1 MGARAGRA
9 AVLVC
14 AAVAVVV
21 PAVVGAPGAAAAV
34 PPAVPAAAAGDW
46 TVTTVD
52 PAGRPSISRLTGT
65 TPVEAAGVVRTL
77 RYAGYRTTAERS
89 VTVRPAGMS
98 NDTWRPAQWHLTKYK
113 AESVWAK
120 HPGKGVEVAVI
131 DSGIDKSVLDFAGVF
146 LPGKDYFN
154 ARGDGGIDLIGHG
167 TAVAGFLGA
176 RANNGSAGAGLAQ
189 GVRIRSFR
197 VFNRG
202 TGIDADVA
210 AALVDATDAGADV
223 VNMSLGSPGLS
234 TAMRTAL
241 DYAIARDVVLVA
253 AAGNDG
259 QRGSPT
265 SYPGAYPGVITVA
278 ATGFD
283 DTVAPFSNRSP
294 RMDVAAPGWDVTSVA
309 PRNGRTDGSGTSYAS
324 PIVAATAALL
334 RAHHPTWTAGQVAQ
348 RITSTAFDIG
358 TKGFDVSSGYGLLDV
373 QRALG
378 DGCGLPCAQPEPAGL
393 VVEVKVPTY
402 VRRGGVVTGF
412 VSVTYDKRP
421 VGATP
426 VRLCVTDT
434 RRVCTAVRTNAAGR
448 VPLTRFMKSPTLR
461 VEAAAD
467 VAGEYD
473 GDVVDVLDGL
483 QVRVRVVSGRV
494 LVAAPGA
501 SGQTARLWRWDG
513 SAWVDHGSK
522 TLSADRDTVWTG
534 LVRPASYRL
543 DVGAGGGAP
552 ARIVNPVW
560 VP

>member
-9 AVLVC
+9 AALLC
-14 AAVAVVV
+14 AAAVVV
-21 PAVVGAPGAAAAV
+21 PAAAGTPVAAAAV
-34 PPAVPAAAAGDW
+34 PSVATARADW

-52 PAGRPSISRLTGT
+52 AAGRPSISRLTGT
-65 TPVEAAGVVRTL
+65 TPTEAAGVVRTL
-77 RYAGYRTTAERS
+77 RYAGLRTTVERS
-89 VTVRPAGMS
+89 VTVHPTGLS

-120 HPGKGVEVAVI
+120 HPGTGVVVAVI
-131 DSGIDKSVLDFAGVF
+131 DSGIDKTVPDFAGIF
-146 LPGKDYFN
+146 LPGKDYFD
-154 ARGDGGIDLIGHG
+154 ARGDGGVDLMGHG

-176 RANNGSAGAGLAQ
+176 KANNASAGAGLAQ
-189 GVRIRSFR
+189 GVKIRSFR
-197 VFNRG
+197 VFNQG
-202 TGIDADVA
+202 KGIDADVA
-210 AALVDATDAGADV
+210 AALVDATDSGADV

-259 QRGSPT
+259 QLGSPT

-283 DTVAPFSNRSP
+283 DTVAPFSNRTP
-294 RMDVAAPGWDVTSVA
+294 RMDVAAPGWDVTSVH
-309 PRNGRTDGSGTSYAS
+309 PHNLRTDGSGTSYAT

-334 RAHHPTWTAGQVAQ
+334 RAQHPTWKAQQVAKQ
-348 RITSTAFDIG
+348 ITSTAFDIG

-393 VVEVKVPTY
+393 VVEVKVPAY
-402 VRRGGVVTGF
+402 VRRGGLVTGY

-421 VGATP
+421 VGETP
-426 VRLCVTDT
+426 LRLCVTDT

-448 VPLTRFMKSPTLR
+448 VPLSRFMKTPTLR

-467 VAGEYD
+467 VAGQYD

-483 QVRVRVVSGRV
+483 QVRVRAVAGRV
-494 LVAAPGA
+494 AVAAPGA
-501 SGQTARLWRWDG
+501 TGQTARLWRWDG

-522 TLSADRDTVWTG
+522 RLAADRDTVWTG

-543 DVGAGGGAP
+543 DISAGGGAP
-552 ARIVNPVW
+552 ARVVNPVW

>member
-1 MGARAGRA
+1 MGARSGRA
-9 AVLVC
+9 AALLC
-14 AAVAVVV
+14 AVAVVV
-21 PAVVGAPGAAAAV
+21 PAVGGAPGAAAAV
-34 PPAVPAAAAGDW
+34 PPAVPAAAAAADW

-52 PAGRPSISRLTGT
+52 PAGRPSISRLTRT
-65 TPVEAAGVVRTL
+65 TPAEAAGVVRTL
-77 RYAGYRTTAERS
+77 RYAGYRTTVERS
-89 VTVRPAGMS
+89 VTIRPAGLS
-98 NDTWRPAQWHLTKYK
+98 NDAWRPAQWHLTKYK
-113 AESVWAK
+113 AEAVWAK
-120 HPGKGVEVAVI
+120 HPGKGVVVAVI
-131 DSGIDKSVLDFAGVF
+131 DSGVDRTVTDFAGIL

-154 ARGDGGIDLIGHG
+154 AGGDGGIDLMGHG

-176 RANNGSAGAGLAQ
+176 KANNGSAGAGLAQ
-189 GVRIRSFR
+189 GVKIRSFR

-202 TGIDADVA
+202 SGIDSDVA
-210 AALVDATDAGADV
+210 AALVDATDAGTDV
-223 VNMSLGSPGLS
+223 INMSLGSPGLS

-259 QRGSPT
+259 EKGSPVH
-265 SYPGAYPGVITVA
+265 YPGAYPGVITVA
-278 ATGFD
+278 ATGID
-283 DTVAPFSNRSP
+283 DTVAPFSTRTP

-309 PRNGRTDGSGTSYAS
+309 PRDGRTDGSGTSYAS

-334 RAHHPTWTAGQVAQ
+334 RAQHPTWKAEQVAKQ
-348 RITSTAFDIG
+348 ITSTAFDIG

-393 VVEVKVPTY
+393 VVAVKVPAY
-402 VRRGGVVTGF
+402 VRRGGLVTGF

-448 VPLTRFMKSPTLR
+448 VPLSRFMKSPTLR
-461 VEAAAD
+461 VEATAD
-467 VAGEYD
+467 VAGQYD
-473 GDVVDVLDGL
+473 GDVVEVLDGL

-494 LVAAPGA
+494 LVAAPEA

-513 SAWVDHGSK
+513 TAWVDHGSK
-522 TLSADRDTVWTG
+522 TLTGDHDAVWTG

-543 DVGAGGGAP
+543 DIGAGGGAP